1 MVKVTKYF
9 TVKVS
14 SMVYDILSKTLQ
26 QLQIL
31 YKIIACDRENDM
43 MYFNWRKKLKQNYID
58 KTL

>member
-31 YKIIACDRENDM
+31 YKIITCDRENV
-43 MYFNWRKKLKQNYID
+43 MYFNWKKKLKQNYID